1 MGDWVDRRLGAFCKD
16 IQQQIEE
23 LPMLSAPQKQKF
35 IDMLKECADKADEAP
50 QDSIG
55 FMRQG
60 LQPMQQQIQLA
71 SGKPF
76 RIT

>member
-1 MGDWVDRRLGAFCKD
+1 MGDWVDRRLGDFCKD

-23 LPMLSAPQKQKF
+23 LPMLIAPQKQKF